1 MKGAWAL
8 QDGWERL
15 QKQIDDGTIY
25 AIFTGHQIPDS
36 EVVDMAI
43 TLIVQTGLF
52 GTQYEQW
59 HEHANGQK
67 TWAHFK
73 DFWKAKIELKTNTNL
88 NFQAFG
94 FGGNAAEQP
103 GTDVEH
109 EFNNS
114 IANFADA
121 HNQTQSTISNLTNTN
136 MQLSNAVA
144 QLQQQMNM
152 MPATMNQ
159 MAMYGAQNGNN
170 NNMQWASNST
180 NSNRKKKKNNRN
192 NGNNGGWTG
201 YGNNNNANN
210 NNTASGNSNPRPAH
224 VKLYNNDNYCW
235 THGHDQP
242 GDHCSM
248 TCMNRHVNHNQNTT
262 KQNTM
267 GGNPVNAEPAVW
279 PQKAGFPEIVPKR
292 LRQQNNQQQQQWN
305 PNQQKQFG
313 GNSMQTPMHTQFGMP
328 AGQPTQQQMP
338 MQQPFMAN
346 QQMGQQ
352 QFGGSMMQGYPMG
365 YMGGQCFF

>member
-1 MKGAWAL
+1 
-8 QDGWERL
+8 
-15 QKQIDDGTIY
+15 
-25 AIFTGHQIPDS
+25 
-36 EVVDMAI
+36 MAI

-52 GTQYEQW
+52 STQYEQW
-59 HEHANGQK
+59 HERADGQK
-67 TWAHFK
+67 TWAYFK
-73 DFWKAKIELKTNTNL
+73 EFWKAKIELKANTNL
-88 NFQAFG
+88 NAQAFG
-94 FGGNAAEQP
+94 FGGNAAEQQD
-103 GTDVEH
+103 TNVEH

-159 MAMYGAQNGNN
+159 MAMYGAQNSNANKTPWANNTNN
-170 NNMQWASNST
+170 N
-180 NSNRKKKKNNRN
+180 RKTKKNNRN

-201 YGNNNNANN
+201 YGNTNNANTNNNAAG
-210 NNTASGNSNPRPAH
+210 NTNPRPAH
-224 VKLYNNDNYCW
+224 VKLFNNDNYCW

-242 GDHCSM
+242 SDHCSM
-248 TCMNRHVNHNQNTT
+248 TCMNRHPNHNQNAT

-267 GGNPVNAEPAVW
+267 GGNPANAERTVW

-305 PNQQKQFG
+305 TNQPKQFG
-313 GNSMQTPMHTQFGMP
+313 GNSMHTPMQTHFCMP
-328 AGQPTQQQMP
+328 TGQPTQQMP

-346 QQMGQQ
+346 HQMGQQ

-365 YMGGQCFF
+365 GQRFF